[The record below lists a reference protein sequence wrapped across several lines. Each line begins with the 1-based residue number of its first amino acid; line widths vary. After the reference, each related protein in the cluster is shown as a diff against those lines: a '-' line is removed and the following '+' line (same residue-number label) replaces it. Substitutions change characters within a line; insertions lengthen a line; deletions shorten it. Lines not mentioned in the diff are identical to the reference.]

1 MNDLQLRTP
10 IEPLKYPFQIG
21 YTDGL
26 VLIGSCFVEHI
37 GTQLTQLGFNTV
49 MNPSGIVF
57 NPKSIFTTL
66 NHVLTNKQYR
76 ESDLIFNRQLW
87 CSLDHHGRFSST
99 NVLETLNLMQQEI
112 DTAHQKL
119 KTAQFLWLT
128 FGTAYAYK
136 YLEKNQYVAN
146 CHKFPSH
153 YFEQNL
159 LSTSEIVSDFESVI
173 TSLKRFNPEIK
184 IIFSISPVRHLANGL
199 VGNTRS
205 KSILL
210 TAVHQIIENAADC
223 FYFPS
228 YEILMD
234 DLRDYRF
241 YSSDLCHIN
250 EIGVTY
256 IWNYFK
262 DCFFSQETLLLQA
275 QAEQLLKDLNHRSI
289 YENSLDDKRFKQ
301 KLEEK
306 KEKLIAEMLSNAL
319 KKPIAKH

>member
-1 MNDLQLRTP
+1 MTTLQFRTP

-21 YTDGL
+21 YQDGL

-37 GTQLTQLGFNTV
+37 GTQLTQLGFNTAV
-49 MNPSGIVF
+49 NPSGIVF

-66 NHVLTNKQYR
+66 NHILTSKQYR
-76 ESDLIFNRQLW
+76 ESDLILKNQLW
-87 CSLDHHGRFSST
+87 CSLNHHGRFSST
-99 NVLETLNLMQQEI
+99 DASETLNLMQQEI

-119 KTAQFLWLT
+119 KTARFLWLT
-128 FGTAYAYK
+128 LGTAYAYK
-136 YLEKNQYVAN
+136 YLETNQYVAN

-153 YFEQNL
+153 CFEKNL
-159 LSTSEIVSDFESVI
+159 LSTSEIVSDFEQVMI
-173 TSLKRFNPEIK
+173 ALKSFNPELK
-184 IIFSISPVRHLANGL
+184 IIFSISPVRHIADGL
-199 VGNTRS
+199 VGNAHS

-210 TAVHQIIENAADC
+210 TAVHQIVENYADC

-241 YSSDLCHIN
+241 YTSDLCHIN
-250 EIGVTY
+250 ETGVAY

-262 DCFFSQETLLLQA
+262 DTFFSQDTLLLQA
-275 QAEQLLKDLNHRSI
+275 QVEQLLKDLNHRSI
-289 YENSLDDKRFKQ
+289 YENSPENKRFQQ

-306 KEKLIAEMLSNAL
+306 KKELSRVLPHL
-319 KKPIAKH
+319 KF